1 VVGARTRAV
10 PRDAAVDRGRDELAT
25 PVVDPIAC
33 RTMRHAIAG
42 FAASTS
48 IH

>member
-1 VVGARTRAV
+1 VHEPVVCRETR
-10 PRDAAVDRGRDELAT
+10 PPDRGRDELAT